1 MQNPRELVVRER
13 AACRGLVPFTN
24 AKCPSWEPHL
34 SVKHAATS
42 QRRLN
47 AFLPYFPYFPVC
59 SSDLPA
65 PCSPRARRL
74 PSLYVA
80 FPSLCSLAGCL
91 ELAARLCS
99 AVPRDD
105 PSRAGPASG
114 GSGGPATPA
123 SLPMTSRSH
132 PGSQHPRRPGPG
144 GRGGVGG
151 GGHCFNFLLSQGH
164 GQRSSWHRDVGVT
177 GTAWATHLL
186 NSHPLSE
193 SHVLCSRTFLG

>member
-1 MQNPRELVVRER
+1 MRNPRELVVRER

-47 AFLPYFPYFPVC
+47 AFLPFFPFFPVC

-105 PSRAGPASG
+105 PSQAGPASG
-114 GSGGPATPA
+114 GSGGPP
-123 SLPMTSRSH
+123 PPR
-132 PGSQHPRRPGPG
+132 PRRWRLAPIQEASVHGAQVPG
-144 GRGGVGG
+144 GGEGV

-164 GQRSSWHRDVGVT
+164 GQRSSWRRDVGVT
-177 GTAWATHLL
+177 GTARATHLL